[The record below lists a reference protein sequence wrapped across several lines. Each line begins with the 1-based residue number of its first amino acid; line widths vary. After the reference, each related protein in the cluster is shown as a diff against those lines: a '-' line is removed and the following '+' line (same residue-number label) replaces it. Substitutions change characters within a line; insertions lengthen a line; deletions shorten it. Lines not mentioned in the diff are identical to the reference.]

1 MWTREEGAVSE
12 RATPE
17 ANGPATGEPVRVV
30 VVDDHPV
37 FRRGLR
43 VLLEAEF
50 GIDVVGEAADAAEA
64 IALASELTPDVV
76 VMDVRLPDASGVDA
90 CRAIKETSPSTR
102 TVMLTVSDD
111 ETDLYESIRAGAS
124 GYLLKE
130 VSVDEVASAVRA
142 VHGGQSL
149 IGPSLA
155 SKLLTEMTT
164 MSEPAVEEPLP
175 APKLTRREMEV
186 LRLLARGM
194 NNRDIAASLYISENT
209 VKNHVRNILEKL
221 QLHSRMQAVVYA
233 VRERLLE
240 IT

>member
-1 MWTREEGAVSE
+1 VSE
-12 RATPE
+12 PATPE
-17 ANGPATGEPVRVV
+17 ANEPSAGEPVRVV

-50 GIDVVGEAADAAEA
+50 GIDVVGEAGDAAEA

-111 ETDLYESIRAGAS
+111 EADLYESIRAGAS

-164 MSEPAVEEPLP
+164 MSEPAVEEPVP